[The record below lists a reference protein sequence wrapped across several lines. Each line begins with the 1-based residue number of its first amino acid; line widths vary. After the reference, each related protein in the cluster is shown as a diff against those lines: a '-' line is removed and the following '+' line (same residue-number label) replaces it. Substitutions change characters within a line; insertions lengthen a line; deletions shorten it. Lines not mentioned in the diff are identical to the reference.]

1 MNRLVINFFSVL
13 LLLSACTKIPGS
25 GDRKGPI
32 QDPDSMEY
40 DAGTFDSVPVMKEFL
55 LDMDQF
61 GKKVMNVPYVDNAV
75 SARQHLDI
83 LYPEETIGP
92 YKVVVVFHSGGWYS
106 GDKQGESIAPIVEVI
121 NQGYALVSVNYR
133 YSSEARWPAQLH
145 DAKAAI
151 RFLRANMDTYRL
163 DTEKVVVWGIQ
174 SGAHLG
180 LMLAATNDLPEYEDL
195 TQGNIGLSSRVDGVV
210 AWAPFTDLTSLSSAS
225 FPMANRLM
233 GFNVKTSGEK
243 ALKASPIHY
252 VTNQFPPVL
261 LVHGTADSI
270 APYQQSVKLL
280 HKINLETGDL
290 RAELVTF
297 EDGIHNDPMLRT
309 SVNVLNNLDFVD
321 KIYYKKVN
329 PYRTSAVMDIKLNF
343 NAEEND

>member
-1 MNRLVINFFSVL
+1 MNRLVIHSITGIL
-13 LLLSACTKIPGS
+13 LLTASCTRIPGS

-40 DAGTFDSVPVMKEFL
+40 DAGAFDSVPVLKEFQ

-61 GKKVMNVPYVDNAV
+61 AKKVMNVPYVDKAV
-75 SARQHLDI
+75 SVRQQLDI
-83 LYPEETIGP
+83 VYPEETIGP
-92 YKVVVVFHSGGWYS
+92 YKVVVVLHSGGWYS
-106 GDKQGESIAPIVEVI
+106 GDKQAESIAPIVEVI

-133 YSSEARWPAQLH
+133 LSSEARWPAQLH
-145 DAKAAI
+145 DVKAAI

-174 SGAHLG
+174 AGAHLG
-180 LMLAATNDLPEYEDL
+180 LMLAATNDLPEHEDL
-195 TQGNIGLSSRVDGVV
+195 TQGNPGLSSRVDGVV
-210 AWAPFTDLTSLSSAS
+210 AWSPFTDLTTLSSAS

-233 GFNVKTSGEK
+233 GFNVKSARDR
-243 ALKASPIHY
+243 ALTASPLNF
-252 VTNQFPPVL
+252 VTNQFPPAL

-297 EDGIHNDPMLRT
+297 EEGIHNDPMLRT
-309 SVNVLNNLDFVD
+309 SVNVLNNLDFED
-321 KIYYKKVN
+321 KIY
-329 PYRTSAVMDIKLNF
+329 
-343 NAEEND
+343 